1 MSRSTAVPDGRRRLL
16 GLLLLHS
23 TLTQVVTFVLR
34 PTTAYRA
41 VELDVPAA
49 WLGALT
55 ASFAVVPLLLAVPSG
70 QATDRFGERRVMLAG
85 AALLL
90 LSAVV
95 FASERAG
102 AAGLV
107 VGSVVLGTG
116 HLLSVVAE
124 QAAVANSAGSGRF
137 DTAFGHYTFA
147 ASLGQAAGPALITVL
162 GGSGALPDT
171 RPLFL
176 AATVLGAVLLGVTT
190 LVRTPVRERSSTAPG
205 TGSMA
210 TLLRLPG
217 LLRALTVSC
226 VVLAAVDITLVYLPA
241 LGADRGLAAGA
252 VGLLLTLRAV
262 ASMVS
267 RFFLGRLVRRTG
279 RRRLMMGSVA
289 LSALSM
295 AAVALPLPVG
305 VLAVLVL
312 LLGLG
317 LGVGQPLTMSWL
329 AEVAPAGQRGRAMSL
344 RLTGNRL
351 GQVLIPSGVGLLAAG
366 FGAAGVLWA
375 TAGALAAV
383 GVAARRLAVDGD
395 PGPGSA

>member
-1 MSRSTAVPDGRRRLL
+1 MV
-16 GLLLLHS
+16 HS
-23 TLTQVVTFVLR
+23 VLTQVVTFVLR
-34 PTTAYRA
+34 PMTAYRA

-85 AALLL
+85 AVLFVLA
-90 LSAVV
+90 AVV
-95 FASERAG
+95 FATGRGG

-116 HLLSVVAE
+116 HLLSVVAQ
-124 QAAVANSAGSGRF
+124 QAAVANSAGPGRF

-162 GGSGALPDT
+162 GGSGALPDS
-171 RPLFL
+171 RPVFL
-176 AATVLGAVLLGVTT
+176 AATVLAVVLLGVTAV
-190 LVRTPVRERSSTAPG
+190 LRTPARVSAGAAAEAG
-205 TGSMA
+205 GMGA
-210 TLLRLPG
+210 LLRLPG

-241 LGADRGLAAGA
+241 LGAERGLAAGA
-252 VGLLLTLRAV
+252 VGLLLTLRAL
-262 ASMVS
+262 ASMTS
-267 RFFLGRLVRRTG
+267 RLLLGRLVRLAG
-279 RRRLMMGSVA
+279 RRRLMIGSVA
-289 LSALSM
+289 LSAVAM
-295 AAVALPLPVG
+295 GAVAVPMPLP
-305 VLAVLVL
+305 ATSVLVL

-329 AEVAPAGQRGRAMSL
+329 AEVAPPGSRGRAMSL

-351 GQVLIPSGVGLLAAG
+351 GQVLLPSAVGLLAAG

-375 TAGALAAV
+375 SAGALAAV
-383 GVAARRLAVDGD
+383 GVAARRLAVDGH
-395 PGPGSA
+395 PGPQG